1 MAKIKV
7 KYGGCGIKYK
17 DGNGVER
24 HALKTPEH
32 GPFECDDAQAARLV
46 GLGVA
51 EHVDDYGCKKLA
63 DPAPQPEQQQEEP
76 AQEPKAPAQEPEK
89 RMGHLSAEDLE
100 SWDYNELKKLAA
112 DMGVVPNGKKKSDYI
127 AAIVAVEV
135 EIGPEVDPDDVD
147 DPDNDLP
154 VLEAADPE

>member
-1 MAKIKV
+1 MARIKV

-24 HALKTPEH
+24 HALKTPEN
-32 GPFECDDAQAARLV
+32 GPFECDDAQAERLV

-51 EHVDDYGCKKLA
+51 EYVGLQWKRIA
-63 DPAPQPEQQQEEP
+63 DEPAPQPEAQQE
-76 AQEPKAPAQEPEK
+76 APAQEPEK

-112 DMGVVPNGKKKSDYI
+112 DMGVVPNGKKKADYI

>member
-24 HALKTPEH
+24 HALKTPEN

-51 EHVDDYGCKKLA
+51 EYVGPVWPTETA
-63 DPAPQPEQQQEEP
+63 PAPQPEAQQEEP
-76 AQEPKAPAQEPEK
+76 ALEPEAPAQEPEK

-135 EIGPEVDPDDVD
+135 ELGPEVDPDDVD

>member
-1 MAKIKV
+1 MATIKV

-17 DGNGVER
+17 DGNGVDR
-24 HALKTPEH
+24 HALKTPEN

-51 EHVDDYGCKKLA
+51 EYVAAK
-63 DPAPQPEQQQEEP
+63 PAPQPEQQQEEP
-76 AQEPKAPAQEPEK
+76 AAQEPVEPAQEPEK
-89 RMGHLSAEDLE
+89 VMGDLSAEDLE
-100 SWDYNELKKLAA
+100 SWNFNELKKLAA
-112 DMGVVPNGKKKSDYI
+112 DMGVVPTGKKKSDYI

-135 EIGPEVDPDDVD
+135 ELGPEVDPDEVD

-154 VLEAADPE
+154 VLSAADPE

>member
-46 GLGVA
+46 ALGVA
-51 EHVDDYGCKKLA
+51 EYVGHAKVEDK
-63 DPAPQPEQQQEEP
+63 QQEETEADQDPGEP
-76 AQEPKAPAQEPEK
+76 AREPEK

-100 SWDYNELKKLAA
+100 TWDYNELKKLAA
-112 DMGVVPNGKKKSDYI
+112 DMGVVPEGKKKSDYI

-135 EIGPEVDPDDVD
+135 ELGPEVDPDDLD

-154 VLEAADPE
+154 ELSAADPE